1 MQVEQR
7 AAVIERFRDGKEK
20 VLVTTNVCARGND
33 VQMFVIWVL
42 SVYIWKHFFSPYF
55 CSYVST
61 IYMWVYKVSCKKIC
75 LRCKVWF
82 KKLSQPECKLLE
94 ISFNEF
100 GSPLRIT
107 IGHQDTILAST
118 HSDPL
123 YQREAI
129 NGFLK
134 ELQIYFFCPR
144 YYKKGLGLVSAHNIL
159 KLFSYLFQFSAV
171 FLNSTLYG
179 LTCNLEEALIHRQ
192 RLSYTVCKRWK

>member
-1 MQVEQR
+1 M
-7 AAVIERFRDGKEK
+7 ERR
-20 VLVTTNVCARGND
+20 RSWSP
-33 VQMFVIWVL
+33 QMFALEVMIFRCL
-42 SVYIWKHFFSPYF
+42 SYEFYLFTFENTFLYF

-134 ELQIYFFCPR
+134 ELQIYLFFCPR

-171 FLNSTLYG
+171 FLN
-179 LTCNLEEALIHRQ
+179 
-192 RLSYTVCKRWK
+192 

>member
-134 ELQIYFFCPR
+134 ELQIYLFFCPR
-144 YYKKGLGLVSAHNIL
+144 YYKKRLGVSFCPQYPEIVFIL
-159 KLFSYLFQFSAV
+159 ISVFSSFSK
-171 FLNSTLYG
+171 F
-179 LTCNLEEALIHRQ
+179 
-192 RLSYTVCKRWK
+192 YTVRPNMQFRGSLNPPPKIIIHCM